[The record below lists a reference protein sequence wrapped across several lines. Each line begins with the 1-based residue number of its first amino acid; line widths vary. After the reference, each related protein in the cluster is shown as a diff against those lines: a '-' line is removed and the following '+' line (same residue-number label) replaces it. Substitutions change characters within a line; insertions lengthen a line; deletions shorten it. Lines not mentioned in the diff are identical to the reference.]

1 MADTTS
7 ASLSPTSPA
16 SDAPPFPASE
26 LRHRKVRELADEG
39 ASVDTGDDASD
50 TDALPQAPVGLPQAS
65 DATTEVLDN
74 AIKDLPPRWR
84 NWIVR
89 GISSFILIF
98 GFGLIIYLGPLAL
111 VLLILVIQ
119 VKVCKSMITDDCQ
132 GICQS
137 SSVSQPDISFSS
149 ILSP

>member
-7 ASLSPTSPA
+7 GSLSPMSPA
-16 SDAPPFPASE
+16 SDAPPFSGTTASSE
-26 LRHRKVRELADEG
+26 LRHRKVRELTEEG
-39 ASVDTGDDASD
+39 TGADTGDDASD

-119 VKVCKSMITDDCQ
+119 IKVRNVTVRWYTLTSD
-132 GICQS
+132 
-137 SSVSQPDISFSS
+137 
-149 ILSP
+149 